1 MNKKEKNTVKNLLSN
16 ELIVDSEGR
25 LRVAPP
31 APKNKL
37 QQLSTHFSPS
47 FIFLA
52 CGILAILL
60 VDMLVFVFAMGLQQ
74 KYLLHN
80 LEAKTLFVPFIGMLL
95 LGITG
100 SLSLLLF
107 VVYKINL
114 PYLQKGEVMVEV
126 DLNK

>member
-1 MNKKEKNTVKNLLSN
+1 
-16 ELIVDSEGR
+16 
-25 LRVAPP
+25 
-31 APKNKL
+31 
-37 QQLSTHFSPS
+37 
-47 FIFLA
+47 
-52 CGILAILL
+52 LAILL